1 MIPKIIHY
9 CWLSGDDYPPLVA
22 KCIASWKKLMPEYE
36 IVLWDLKKIGE
47 EQNIWVQQAYQAK
60 KYAFAAD
67 FIRLYAVYHYGGIYL
82 DSDVEVTQ
90 SFDALLE
97 QRSFIGFESTG
108 DVEPAVFG
116 AEPHCGWV
124 KYCLDYYK
132 NRIFFKED
140 GSFDQKPLPVI
151 VKQHLDDYFSI
162 KIEPTQNKPQKVSPE
177 LIIFPCDFF
186 SPMNYHT
193 KKIRITP
200 RTMAIHHFDG
210 NWVGKTILNK
220 TKVIIHRLIYA
231 LVGEGGHYRLIKLI
245 RKLND

>member
-9 CWLSGDDYPPLVA
+9 CWLSGDDHPPLVQ
-22 KCIASWKKLMPEYE
+22 KCIDSWKKYLPDYE
-36 IVLWDLKKIGE
+36 IVLWDLNKIGANHN
-47 EQNIWVQQAYQAK
+47 QWIQQAYDAK

-67 FIRLYAVYHYGGIYL
+67 YIRLYAVYQYGGIYL

-90 SFDALLE
+90 SFDVLLE
-97 QRSFIGFESTG
+97 QHSFIGFESTG

-124 KYCLDYYK
+124 KYCLDYYQERTFIK
-132 NRIFFKED
+132 DD
-140 GSFDQKPLPVI
+140 GGFDQKPLPVI
-151 VKQHLDDYFSI
+151 VKQHLEDYFLI
-162 KIEPTQNKPQKVSPE
+162 KIEPSQNKPLKVSSE
-177 LIIFPCDFF
+177 LIIWPCDFF

-193 KKIRITP
+193 KKINPTP

-210 NWVGKTILNK
+210 NWVEKTILNK

-231 LVGEGGHYRLIKLI
+231 IVGERGHYRLIKLI